1 MRSQTAESN
10 LQHFRLKTS
19 SLHILFLISKESL
32 YIHLKETV
40 PDKAVAV
47 SGMTLVRNDRTYGT
61 GGGVALY
68 VNNKIP
74 FKIRKDLNDP
84 LFECQWV
91 TLRPKWLPRAISKI
105 AVCCVYLP
113 PSHSEIDSFY
123 DYFYNCYDKLCTES
137 PNSAFIVSGDFNPTS
152 NGFQQSRLNR
162 HCSLKQVVKVP
173 TRNNNIL
180 DLIFTNIA
188 HFYIN
193 PEVLAPLSTS
203 DHNIVLWKA
212 RTDASVVKAGNIVK
226 VKVRDLNHTSTEQF
240 GVFLENYDWSE
251 LFSNKGL
258 DEKVDAFLHFTK
270 VIINEFFPERIIKK
284 HTNDKPFMTQK
295 IKSLMD
301 KRNKAFKNNKTELF
315 KYLRR
320 QVSAE
325 IKKAKLQFYDKKVRP
340 NHSSCPK
347 AWWKQVKRLIGSRKN
362 AVTLVDSETNLQ
374 MNDKQSADSINNFF
388 ANLTLNYPH
397 ISNEWLE
404 MQCPD
409 DLPLISVEE
418 VARELNAI
426 NVNKAPGPN
435 DPPLKIL
442 KMFSKLFAVPL
453 AEIFNESFQTK
464 KFPVTWKKYK
474 VTGIPKITPCT
485 IAENLRP
492 IALTSVL
499 SKVQESFT
507 NKWINEDIN
516 GKISNSQY
524 GGLPGSSTLYALLNL
539 LHNWYRAMDEPQ
551 RVIRIIFLDFRKA
564 FDLINHNILL
574 RNMKEMGVRLAL
586 IQWFGTYL
594 NKRSHFTK
602 FGNDTSD
609 YAYINGG
616 VPQGSKLGPI
626 AFVIKIDKLP
636 SVIKEEIQLMISTNM
651 ETNVI
656 LEHDTL
662 MFMDDTTLYE
672 VLDVSHHIS
681 GKQLGGAESKVKSVL
696 RFTEEDMMELNQ
708 TKCKEMI
715 IDFRKNV
722 TVIPPLEINS
732 HVFERVKCYKLLGL
746 WIDDN
751 LKWSTNTCYIV
762 KKAVKRL
769 YFLKM
774 LKGYGAP
781 KQDLKAFYMAVIRS
795 TLEYCAQ
802 IWHGNLTKEQS
813 TDIERVQKR
822 ALRIICPGLTYE
834 EALLDCNLKTLKARR
849 EEMCGK
855 LIKTMIDP
863 RHRLHSLLPE
873 TVNQIRQRQTRSNG
887 EKLYNF
893 RYRTER
899 FKNSPIVYGIECFNR
914 TLESK

>member
-1 MRSQTAESN
+1 ME
-10 LQHFRLKTS
+10 
-19 SLHILFLISKESL
+19 
-32 YIHLKETV
+32 
-40 PDKAVAV
+40 
-47 SGMTLVRNDRTYGT
+47 
-61 GGGVALY
+61 
-68 VNNKIP
+68 
-74 FKIRKDLNDP
+74 
-84 LFECQWV
+84 
-91 TLRPKWLPRAISKI
+91 
-105 AVCCVYLP
+105 
-113 PSHSEIDSFY
+113 
-123 DYFYNCYDKLCTES
+123 
-137 PNSAFIVSGDFNPTS
+137 
-152 NGFQQSRLNR
+152 
-162 HCSLKQVVKVP
+162 
-173 TRNNNIL
+173 
-180 DLIFTNIA
+180 
-188 HFYIN
+188 
-193 PEVLAPLSTS
+193 
-203 DHNIVLWKA
+203 
-212 RTDASVVKAGNIVK
+212 
-226 VKVRDLNHTSTEQF
+226 
-240 GVFLENYDWSE
+240 
-251 LFSNKGL
+251 
-258 DEKVDAFLHFTK
+258 
-270 VIINEFFPERIIKK
+270 
-284 HTNDKPFMTQK
+284 
-295 IKSLMD
+295 
-301 KRNKAFKNNKTELF
+301 
-315 KYLRR
+315 
-320 QVSAE
+320 
-325 IKKAKLQFYDKKVRP
+325 
-340 NHSSCPK
+340 
-347 AWWKQVKRLIGSRKN
+347 
-362 AVTLVDSETNLQ
+362 
-374 MNDKQSADSINNFF
+374 
-388 ANLTLNYPH
+388 
-397 ISNEWLE
+397 
-404 MQCPD
+404 
-409 DLPLISVEE
+409 
-418 VARELNAI
+418 
-426 NVNKAPGPN
+426 
-435 DPPLKIL
+435 
-442 KMFSKLFAVPL
+442 
-453 AEIFNESFQTK
+453 
-464 KFPVTWKKYK
+464 KYK

-492 IALTSVL
+492 IALSSVL

-656 LEHDTL
+656 LEHETL

-781 KQDLKAFYMAVIRS
+781 
-795 TLEYCAQ
+795 
-802 IWHGNLTKEQS
+802 
-813 TDIERVQKR
+813 
-822 ALRIICPGLTYE
+822 
-834 EALLDCNLKTLKARR
+834 
-849 EEMCGK
+849 
-855 LIKTMIDP
+855 
-863 RHRLHSLLPE
+863 
-873 TVNQIRQRQTRSNG
+873 
-887 EKLYNF
+887 
-893 RYRTER
+893 
-899 FKNSPIVYGIECFNR
+899 
-914 TLESK
+914 

>member
-1 MRSQTAESN
+1 MLLNARSLIN
-10 LQHFRLKTS
+10 KTDE
-19 SLHILFLISKESL
+19 LELVVITNDIDIACITETW
-32 YIHLKETV
+32 LKETV

-464 KFPVTWKKYK
+464 
-474 VTGIPKITPCT
+474 
-485 IAENLRP
+485 
-492 IALTSVL
+492 
-499 SKVQESFT
+499 
-507 NKWINEDIN
+507 
-516 GKISNSQY
+516 
-524 GGLPGSSTLYALLNL
+524 
-539 LHNWYRAMDEPQ
+539 
-551 RVIRIIFLDFRKA
+551 
-564 FDLINHNILL
+564 
-574 RNMKEMGVRLAL
+574 
-586 IQWFGTYL
+586 
-594 NKRSHFTK
+594 
-602 FGNDTSD
+602 
-609 YAYINGG
+609 
-616 VPQGSKLGPI
+616 
-626 AFVIKIDKLP
+626 
-636 SVIKEEIQLMISTNM
+636 
-651 ETNVI
+651 
-656 LEHDTL
+656 
-662 MFMDDTTLYE
+662 
-672 VLDVSHHIS
+672 
-681 GKQLGGAESKVKSVL
+681 
-696 RFTEEDMMELNQ
+696 
-708 TKCKEMI
+708 
-715 IDFRKNV
+715 
-722 TVIPPLEINS
+722 
-732 HVFERVKCYKLLGL
+732 
-746 WIDDN
+746 
-751 LKWSTNTCYIV
+751 
-762 KKAVKRL
+762 
-769 YFLKM
+769 
-774 LKGYGAP
+774 
-781 KQDLKAFYMAVIRS
+781 
-795 TLEYCAQ
+795 
-802 IWHGNLTKEQS
+802 
-813 TDIERVQKR
+813 
-822 ALRIICPGLTYE
+822 
-834 EALLDCNLKTLKARR
+834 
-849 EEMCGK
+849 
-855 LIKTMIDP
+855 
-863 RHRLHSLLPE
+863 
-873 TVNQIRQRQTRSNG
+873 
-887 EKLYNF
+887 
-893 RYRTER
+893 
-899 FKNSPIVYGIECFNR
+899 
-914 TLESK
+914 